1 MLYKKIYRF
10 LAKFKKIKY
19 TLLISYILSFIILAV
34 FSSIKFKLSL
44 IEKDKEYYRILHTTR
59 QIHLEVI
66 ENELM
71 KILNVLEI
79 VHDKPNNVD
88 FFKRNL
94 VSMVEVWLWKVLVRA
109 RSVDGRTTH

>member
-1 MLYKKIYRF
+1 MLYKKIYWF
-10 LAKFKKIKY
+10 LAKFKKVKY

-44 IEKDKEYYRILHTTR
+44 IEKDKEYYRILYTTR

-66 ENELM
+66 ENELI
-71 KILNVLEI
+71 KILNVLDI

-88 FFKRNL
+88 FFKSYCQMLCMKKIRQHIFSHL
-94 VSMVEVWLWKVLVRA
+94 SYRY
-109 RSVDGRTTH
+109 